1 MELVKIEEGIVD
13 GEVLYHQFIQ
23 KTEEEKKIIRQ
34 RRETRRYDEWTEIF
48 LLKIWSFSRVPN
60 FTFDIIMNL
69 RKNDEKVRK
78 IQEAQRKKKEEV
90 KEQHREKSMEGMKR
104 KQDKEALGKFAE
116 NEEEAAEDDDAEY
129 YRSEVGQEPEKGMKF

>member
-1 MELVKIEEGIVD
+1 M
-13 GEVLYHQFIQ
+13 
-23 KTEEEKKIIRQ
+23 KTEQKFQVLKVTKIL
-34 RRETRRYDEWTEIF
+34 TFHF
-48 LLKIWSFSRVPN
+48 LN
-60 FTFDIIMNL
+60 F

-129 YRSEVGQEPEKGMKF
+129 YRSEVGQEPEKGITYSESDLKERSFNDYFDFRSVYCTC

>member
-1 MELVKIEEGIVD
+1 M
-13 GEVLYHQFIQ
+13 
-23 KTEEEKKIIRQ
+23 KTEQKFQVLKVTKIL
-34 RRETRRYDEWTEIF
+34 TFHF
-48 LLKIWSFSRVPN
+48 LN
-60 FTFDIIMNL
+60 F

-129 YRSEVGQEPEKGMKF
+129 YRSEVGQEPEKGITYSESDLKERSFNDYFDFRSVYCTCKKYQIISIWTSS